1 MNQNMVQ
8 MKRLITLYIILS
20 STFCA
25 YSQDVEKTITLEGV
39 TVKAAKV
46 VNKADGMIIYPTDAQ
61 KQASNNGYNILEKL
75 TLANLR
81 IDNISHSITAID
93 NRGGVQIRINGIV
106 VGKSEMLALNPKDI
120 AKIVFINN
128 PGVRYG
134 DGIAYVIDIVTRRN
148 ESGYTVGTDLTSAL
162 TTLQGDGMVYGK
174 WNKGKSEL
182 SLSYDISGY
191 RTKGEKSKQSA
202 EYTLTDG
209 SIYTIE
215 RKDVESLRKSIAHD
229 AKLTYNWAD
238 STATVFQAS
247 LSGTFSNTPDN
258 YNIKDIADGTRQYKA
273 TSRAKDK
280 SYSPILDLYFF
291 RQITPRQSITAN
303 AVGTYISTQTSS
315 FYDEGTPYKYDVDGK
330 TASLLTEVVYENR
343 LKPFTLSTGLNNSYK
358 YIKNDYLGDASSLT
372 KTNNNRL
379 YAFAEIKGILQPFSY
394 TLGLGASYI
403 HYTQNGHRYN
413 FWTFHPKASLTYRIN
428 NSMQL
433 SYTYQMQDKVSRIAM
448 TSDAIV
454 RTNSMEWTVG
464 NPDLKPSHDMEHRL
478 QFSYNNNR
486 LQTFVEGYYKQCLKP
501 NMAHYER
508 TDDNQFIYTQINQ
521 KEIDALNIMAY
532 ASYWL
537 LPEKLQIAANGGIY
551 RCFNFGYDYTHCYTS
566 WFYASSITAYLG
578 NFTLQGYVDNGNRFL
593 EGESKGYN
601 GAYSVLK
608 ASYTWRD
615 WQFSLSWANPFM
627 SNYKSYENELLNRN
641 LYKHTIGYSKANSNM
656 ISLNISWRLSR
667 GSKHKSAEKTINL
680 RDTDNGIIK

>member
-1 MNQNMVQ
+1 
-8 MKRLITLYIILS
+8 MKRLITFSIILF

-25 YSQDVEKTITLEGV
+25 YAQDVENTITLNEV

-46 VNKADGMIIYPTDAQ
+46 VNKTDGMIIYPTDAQ
-61 KQASNNGYNILEKL
+61 KQASNNGYSILEKL

-120 AKIVFINN
+120 SKIDFINN

-148 ESGYTVGTDLTSAL
+148 ESGYTVGTDLTSAF

-182 SLSYDISGY
+182 SLSYDVSGY
-191 RTKGEKSKQSA
+191 RTKGEKSRQTA
-202 EYTLTDG
+202 DYTLKDG
-209 SIYTIE
+209 RIYTIE
-215 RKDVESLRKSIAHD
+215 RNDVESLRKSISHD

-247 LSGTFSNTPDN
+247 LSGAFNNAPDN
-258 YNIKDIADGTRQYKA
+258 YTVKDIVDGTRQYKA

-280 SYSPILDLYFF
+280 SYSPVLDIYFF
-291 RQITPRQSITAN
+291 RQLTPRQSITAN

-315 FYDEGTPYKYDVDGK
+315 FYDEGAPYKYDVDGK
-330 TASLLTEVVYENR
+330 TASLLTEVIYENR
-343 LKPFTLSTGLNNSYK
+343 LKPFTFSTGLNYSHK
-358 YIKNDYLGDASSLT
+358 HIKNDYSGDASSLT

-379 YAFAEIKGILQPFSY
+379 YAFAEIKGMLQPFSY
-394 TLGLGASYI
+394 ALGMGASFI

-413 FWTFHPKASLTYRIN
+413 FWTFHPKASLTYQIN

-448 TSDAIV
+448 TSDAMV

-478 QFSYNNNR
+478 RVSYNTSR

-521 KEIDALNIMAY
+521 KEIDVLDVYAY

-578 NFTLQGYVDNGNRFL
+578 NFTLQGYIDNGNRFL

-608 ASYTWRD
+608 ASYTWHD
-615 WQFSLSWANPFM
+615 LQFSLSWSNPFM

-641 LYKHTIGYSKANSNM
+641 IHKHTVGYSKANGNL

-667 GSKHKSAEKTINL
+667 GSKHKSAEKRITL

>member
-1 MNQNMVQ
+1 
-8 MKRLITLYIILS
+8 MKRLITLYIIMS

-120 AKIVFINN
+120 VKIDFINN

-148 ESGYTVGTDLTSAL
+148 ESGYTIGTDLTSAL

-182 SLSYDISGY
+182 SLSYDVSGY
-191 RTKGEKSKQSA
+191 RTKGEKNRQTA
-202 EYTLTDG
+202 DYTLKDG
-209 SIYTIE
+209 RIYTIE
-215 RKDVESLRKSIAHD
+215 RNDVESLRKSISHD

-247 LSGTFSNTPDN
+247 LSGVFNNAPDN
-258 YNIKDIADGTRQYKA
+258 YTVKDIVDGTRQYKA

-280 SYSPILDLYFF
+280 SYSPVLDIYFF
-291 RQITPRQSITAN
+291 RQLTPRQSITAN

-315 FYDEGTPYKYDVDGK
+315 FYDEGAPYKYDVDGK
-330 TASLLTEVVYENR
+330 TASLLTEVIYENR
-343 LKPFTLSTGLNNSYK
+343 LKPFTFSTGLNYSYK
-358 YIKNDYLGDASSLT
+358 HIKNDYLGDASSLT

-379 YAFAEIKGILQPFSY
+379 YAFAEIKGMLQPFSY
-394 TLGLGASYI
+394 TLGMGASFI

-413 FWTFHPKASLTYRIN
+413 FWTFHPKASLTYQIN

-448 TSDAIV
+448 TSDAMV

-464 NPDLKPSHDMEHRL
+464 NPDLKPSHDIEHRL
-478 QFSYNNNR
+478 RVSYNTSR

-521 KEIDALNIMAY
+521 KDIDVLDVYAY

-566 WFYASSITAYLG
+566 WFYAGSITAYLG

>member
-1 MNQNMVQ
+1 
-8 MKRLITLYIILS
+8 MKRLITFSIILF

-25 YSQDVEKTITLEGV
+25 YAQDVEKTITLDEV

-61 KQASNNGYNILEKL
+61 KQASNNGYSILEKL

-120 AKIVFINN
+120 AKIDFINN

-182 SLSYDISGY
+182 SLSYDVSGY
-191 RTKGEKSKQSA
+191 RTKGEKSRQTA
-202 EYTLTDG
+202 DYTLKDG
-209 SIYTIE
+209 RIYTIE
-215 RKDVESLRKSIAHD
+215 RNDVESLRKSISHD

-247 LSGTFSNTPDN
+247 LSGAFNNAPDN
-258 YNIKDIADGTRQYKA
+258 YTVKDIVDGTRQYKA

-280 SYSPILDLYFF
+280 SYSPVLDIYFF
-291 RQITPRQSITAN
+291 RQLTPRQSITAN

-315 FYDEGTPYKYDVDGK
+315 FYDEGAPYKYDVDGK
-330 TASLLTEVVYENR
+330 TASLLTEVIYENR
-343 LKPFTLSTGLNNSYK
+343 LKPFTFSTGLNYSYK
-358 YIKNDYLGDASSLT
+358 HIKNDYLGDASSLT

-379 YAFAEIKGILQPFSY
+379 YAFAEIKGMLQPFSY
-394 TLGLGASYI
+394 TLGMGASFI

-413 FWTFHPKASLTYRIN
+413 FWTFHPKASLTYQIN

-448 TSDAIV
+448 TSDAMV

-478 QFSYNNNR
+478 RVSYNTSR

-521 KEIDALNIMAY
+521 KEIDVLDVYAY

-615 WQFSLSWANPFM
+615 LQLSLSWANPFK

-641 LYKHTIGYSKANSNM
+641 IHKHTVGYSKANGNL
-656 ISLNISWRLSR
+656 IFLNISWRLSR
-667 GSKHKSAEKTINL
+667 GSKHKSAEKRINL

>member
-1 MNQNMVQ
+1 
-8 MKRLITLYIILS
+8 MKRLITFSIILF

-25 YSQDVEKTITLEGV
+25 YAQDVEKTITLDEV

-61 KQASNNGYNILEKL
+61 KQASNNGYSILEKL

-81 IDNISHSITAID
+81 IDNIRHSITAID

-106 VGKSEMLALNPKDI
+106 VGKPDMLALNPKDI
-120 AKIVFINN
+120 SKIDFINN

-134 DGIAYVIDIVTRRN
+134 DGIAYVINIVTRRN
-148 ESGYTVGTDLTSAL
+148 GSGYTVGMDLTSAL
-162 TTLQGDGMVYGK
+162 TTLQGDDMVYGK

-182 SLSYDISGY
+182 SFSYDVSGY
-191 RTKGEKSKQSA
+191 KTKGEKSKQSA
-202 EYTLTDG
+202 DYTLTDG

-215 RKDVESLRKSIAHD
+215 RNDVESLRKSISHD
-229 AKLTYNWAD
+229 AKLTYNRSD

-247 LSGTFSNTPDN
+247 LNGVFNNTPDN
-258 YNIKDIADGTRQYKA
+258 YTVKDIVDGTRQYKA

-280 SYSPILDLYFF
+280 SYSPVLDIYFF
-291 RQITPRQSITAN
+291 RQLTPRQSVTAN
-303 AVGTYISTQTSS
+303 AVATYISTQTSS
-315 FYDEGTPYKYDVDGK
+315 YYDEGAPYKYNVDGK
-330 TASLLTEVVYENR
+330 TASLLTEVIYENR
-343 LKPFTLSTGLNNSYK
+343 LKPFTFSTGLNNSYK
-358 YIKNDYLGDASSLT
+358 YIKNNYLGDASSLT

-379 YAFAEIKGILQPFSY
+379 YAFAEIKGMLQPFSY
-394 TLGLGASYI
+394 TLGTGASYI

-413 FWTFHPKASLTYRIN
+413 FWTFHPKASLTYQIS

-433 SYTYQMQDKVSRIAM
+433 RYTYQMQDKVSRIAM
-448 TSDAIV
+448 TSDVMV

-464 NPDLKPSHDMEHRL
+464 NPDLKPSHDMEHCLRV
-478 QFSYNNNR
+478 SYNTSR

-508 TDDNQFIYTQINQ
+508 TDDNQFIDTQINQ
-521 KEIDALNIMAY
+521 KEIDVLDVYAY

-608 ASYTWRD
+608 AAYAWRD
-615 WQFSLSWANPFM
+615 LQFSLSWVNPFK
-627 SNYKSYENELLNRN
+627 SNYKSYENELLNHN
-641 LYKHTIGYSKANSNM
+641 LYKHTVGYSNANGNQV
-656 ISLNISWRLSR
+656 SLNISWRLSR
-667 GSKHKSAEKTINL
+667 GSKHKSVEKRINL

>member
-1 MNQNMVQ
+1 
-8 MKRLITLYIILS
+8 MKRLITLFFILS

-25 YSQDVEKTITLEGV
+25 YAQDVEKTIMLDEV

-61 KQASNNGYNILEKL
+61 KQSSNNGYSILEKL

-106 VGKSEMLALNPKDI
+106 VGKPEMLALNPKDI
-120 AKIVFINN
+120 SKIDFVNN
-128 PGVRYG
+128 PSVRYG
-134 DGIAYVIDIVTRRN
+134 DGIAYVIDIVTRRKG
-148 ESGYTVGTDLTSAL
+148 SGYTIGTDFTSAF

-182 SLSYDISGY
+182 SLSYDVSGY
-191 RTKGEKSKQSA
+191 KTKGEKSNQLA
-202 EYTLTDG
+202 EYTLKDG
-209 SIYTIE
+209 SVYTIE
-215 RKDVESLRKSIAHD
+215 RNDVESLRKSISHD
-229 AKLTYNWAD
+229 VKLTYNWAD
-238 STATVFQAS
+238 STATVFQTS
-247 LSGTFSNTPDN
+247 LSGAFNNAPDN
-258 YNIKDIADGTRQYKA
+258 YNIKDIVDGIRQYRA

-280 SYSPILDLYFF
+280 SYSPVLDIYFF
-291 RQITPRQSITAN
+291 RQLSPRQSLTAN

-315 FYDEGTPYKYDVDGK
+315 YYDEGTPYKYNVDGK
-330 TASLLTEVVYENR
+330 TASLLTEVIYENR
-343 LKPFTLSTGLNNSYK
+343 LKPFTLSTGLNYSYK
-358 YIKNDYLGDASSLT
+358 HIKNDYSGDASSLT

-379 YAFAEIKGILQPFSY
+379 YAFAEIKGMLQPFSY
-394 TLGLGASYI
+394 TLGIGASFI

-413 FWTFHPKASLTYRIN
+413 FWTFHPKASLTYQIN
-428 NSMQL
+428 NNMQL
-433 SYTYQMQDKVSRIAM
+433 SYTFAMQDKVSRIAM
-448 TSDAIV
+448 TSDAMV

-464 NPDLKPSHDMEHRL
+464 NPDLKPSHDIEHRL
-478 QFSYNNNR
+478 RVSYNNSR

-508 TDDNQFIYTQINQ
+508 TDGNQFIYTQINQ
-521 KEIDALNIMAY
+521 KEIDVLDVYAY

-537 LPEKLQIAANGGIY
+537 LPEKLQIAANGGLY

-578 NFTLQGYVDNGNRFL
+578 RFTLQGYVDNGNRFL

-608 ASYTWRD
+608 AAYTWRD
-615 WQFSLSWANPFM
+615 WQFSLSWANPF
-627 SNYKSYENELLNRN
+627 SNNYKSYENELLNSN
-641 LYKHTIGYSKANSNM
+641 LYKHTVGYSKANDNL

-667 GSKHKSAEKTINL
+667 GSKHKSAEKRINL

>member
-1 MNQNMVQ
+1 
-8 MKRLITLYIILS
+8 MKRLITFSIILF

-25 YSQDVEKTITLEGV
+25 YAQDVENTITLNEV

-46 VNKADGMIIYPTDAQ
+46 VNKTDGMIIYPTDAQ
-61 KQASNNGYNILEKL
+61 KQASNNGYSILEKL

-120 AKIVFINN
+120 AKIDFINN

-162 TTLQGDGMVYGK
+162 TTLQGDDMVYGK

-182 SLSYDISGY
+182 LFSYDVSGY
-191 RTKGEKSKQSA
+191 KTKGEKSRQSA
-202 EYTLTDG
+202 DYTLTDG

-215 RKDVESLRKSIAHD
+215 RNDVESLRKSISHD
-229 AKLTYNWAD
+229 AKLTYNWSD

-247 LSGTFSNTPDN
+247 LNGAFNNTPDN
-258 YNIKDIADGTRQYKA
+258 YTVKDIVDGTRQYKV

-280 SYSPILDLYFF
+280 SYSPVLDIYFF
-291 RQITPRQSITAN
+291 RQLTPRQSLTAN
-303 AVGTYISTQTSS
+303 AVATYISTQTSS
-315 FYDEGTPYKYDVDGK
+315 YYDEGAPYKYNVDGK
-330 TASLLTEVVYENR
+330 TASLLTEVIYENR
-343 LKPFTLSTGLNNSYK
+343 LKPFTFSTGLNNSYK
-358 YIKNDYLGDASSLT
+358 YIKNNYLGDASSLT

-379 YAFAEIKGILQPFSY
+379 YAFAEIKGMLQPFSY
-394 TLGLGASYI
+394 TLGTGASYI

-413 FWTFHPKASLTYRIN
+413 FWTFHPKASLTYQIN

-448 TSDAIV
+448 TSDAMV

-478 QFSYNNNR
+478 RVSFNTSR

-521 KEIDALNIMAY
+521 KEIDVLDVYAY

-608 ASYTWRD
+608 ASYTWHD
-615 WQFSLSWANPFM
+615 LQFSLSWANPFD
-627 SNYKSYENELLNRN
+627 SNHKSYENELLNRN
-641 LYKHTIGYSKANSNM
+641 LYKHTIGYSKDSGNLVT
-656 ISLNISWRLSR
+656 LNVSWRLSR
-667 GSKHKSAEKTINL
+667 GNKHKSAEKRITL

>member
-1 MNQNMVQ
+1 

-61 KQASNNGYNILEKL
+61 KQASNNGYSILEKL

-148 ESGYTVGTDLTSAL
+148 VSGYTVGTDLTSAL
-162 TTLQGDGMVYGK
+162 TTLQGDDMVYGK

-215 RKDVESLRKSIAHD
+215 RKDVESLRESIAHD

-291 RQITPRQSITAN
+291 RKITPRQSITAN

-379 YAFAEIKGILQPFSY
+379 YAFAEIKGMLQPFSY
-394 TLGLGASYI
+394 ILGMGASYI

-413 FWTFHPKASLTYRIN
+413 FWTFHPKATLTYRIN

-448 TSDAIV
+448 TSDAMV

-521 KEIDALNIMAY
+521 KEIDALDVYAY

-641 LYKHTIGYSKANSNM
+641 LYKRTIGYSKANSNM

-680 RDTDNGIIK
+680 RDTDNGIILRPHG

>member
-1 MNQNMVQ
+1 
-8 MKRLITLYIILS
+8 MKRLVTFSIILS

-25 YSQDVEKTITLEGV
+25 YAQDVEKTITLDEV

-61 KQASNNGYNILEKL
+61 KQASNNGYSILEKL

-81 IDNISHSITAID
+81 VDNISHSITAID

-106 VGKSEMLALNPKDI
+106 VGKQEMLALNPKDI
-120 AKIVFINN
+120 TKIDFINN

-148 ESGYTVGTDLTSAL
+148 ESGYTIGTDLASAL

-174 WNKGKSEL
+174 WNRGKSEW
-182 SLSYDISGY
+182 SLSYGVSGY
-191 RTKGEKSKQSA
+191 KTKGSKSKQLA

-215 RKDVESLRKSIAHD
+215 RNDVESLRKSISHD

-247 LSGTFSNTPDN
+247 LSGAFNNAPDN
-258 YNIKDIADGTRQYKA
+258 YTVKDITDGTRQYRA

-280 SYSPILDLYFF
+280 SLSPVLDIYFF
-291 RQITPRQSITAN
+291 RQLTPRQSITAN

-315 FYDEGTPYKYDVDGK
+315 YYDEGTPYQYDVDGK
-330 TASLLTEVVYENR
+330 TASLLTEIIYENR
-343 LKPFTLSTGLNNSYK
+343 LKPFTFSTGLNNSYK
-358 YIKNDYLGDASSLT
+358 YIKNDYLGDASALT

-379 YAFAEIKGILQPFSY
+379 YAFAEIKGMFQPFSY
-394 TLGLGASYI
+394 TLGVGTSYI

-413 FWTFHPKASLTYRIN
+413 FWTFHPKASLTYQIN

-448 TSDAIV
+448 TSDAMV
-454 RTNSMEWTVG
+454 RINSMEWTVG

-521 KEIDALNIMAY
+521 KDIDVLDVYAY

-566 WFYASSITAYLG
+566 WFYAGSITAYLG
-578 NFTLQGYVDNGNRFL
+578 HFTLQGYIDNGNRFL

-601 GAYSVLK
+601 EAYSVLK

-615 WQFSLSWANPFM
+615 LQFSLSWANPFD
-627 SNYKSYENELLNRN
+627 SNHKSYENELLNRN
-641 LYKHTIGYSKANSNM
+641 LYKHTIGYSKDSGNLVT
-656 ISLNISWRLSR
+656 LNISWRLSR
-667 GSKHKSAEKTINL
+667 GSKHKSAEKKINL
-680 RDTDNGIIK
+680 HDTDNGIMK

>member
-1 MNQNMVQ
+1 
-8 MKRLITLYIILS
+8 MKRLITLSFILF

-25 YSQDVEKTITLEGV
+25 YAQAVEKSVTLNEV

-46 VNKADGMIIYPTDAQ
+46 VNKADCMIIYPTDAQ
-61 KQASNNGYNILEKL
+61 KQASNNGYSILEKL

-106 VGKSEMLALNPKDI
+106 VGKQEMLALNPKDI
-120 AKIVFINN
+120 AKIDFINN

-148 ESGYTVGTDLTSAL
+148 ESGYTIGTDLTSAL

-174 WNKGKSEL
+174 WNRGKSEL
-182 SLSYDISGY
+182 SLSYDVSGY
-191 RTKGEKSKQSA
+191 RTKGEKSRQTA
-202 EYTLTDG
+202 DYTLTDG

-215 RKDVESLRKSIAHD
+215 RNDVESLRKSISHD

-238 STATVFQAS
+238 STATVFQVS
-247 LSGTFSNTPDN
+247 LSGAFNNAPGN
-258 YNIKDIADGTRQYKA
+258 YNIKDIIDGTRQYRA

-280 SYSPILDLYFF
+280 SYSPVLDIYFF
-291 RQITPRQSITAN
+291 RQLTPRQSVTAN

-315 FYDEGTPYKYDVDGK
+315 YYDEGTPYKYNVDGK
-330 TASLLTEVVYENR
+330 TASLLTEVIYENR
-343 LKPFTLSTGLNNSYK
+343 LKPFTLSTGLNYSYK
-358 YIKNDYLGDASSLT
+358 HIKNDYLGDASSLT

-379 YAFAEIKGILQPFSY
+379 YAFAEIKGMLQPFSY
-394 TLGLGASYI
+394 TLGAGASYI

-413 FWTFHPKASLTYRIN
+413 FWTFHPKASLTYQIN
-428 NSMQL
+428 NNMQL
-433 SYTYQMQDKVSRIAM
+433 SYTYQMQDRVSRIAM
-448 TSDAIV
+448 TSDAMV

-464 NPDLKPSHDMEHRL
+464 NPDLKPSHDIEHRL
-478 QFSYNNNR
+478 HVSYNNSR

-508 TDDNQFIYTQINQ
+508 TDGNQFIYTQINQ
-521 KEIDALNIMAY
+521 KEIDALDVYAY

-537 LPEKLQIAANGGIY
+537 LPQKLQIAANGGIY

-578 NFTLQGYVDNGNRFL
+578 HFTLQGYVDNGNRFL

-608 ASYTWRD
+608 ASYTWRYL
-615 WQFSLSWANPFM
+615 QFSLSWTNPFNN
-627 SNYKSYENELLNRN
+627 NYKSYENELLNRN
-641 LYKHTIGYSKANSNM
+641 IYKHTVGYSNANGNQV
-656 ISLNISWRLSR
+656 SLNISWRLSR
-667 GSKHKSAEKTINL
+667 GNKHKSAEKRINL

>member
-1 MNQNMVQ
+1 
-8 MKRLITLYIILS
+8 MKRLITLSFILS

-25 YSQDVEKTITLEGV
+25 YAQDVEETIMLDEV

-61 KQASNNGYNILEKL
+61 KQSSNNGYSILEKL

-93 NRGGVQIRINGIV
+93 NRGEVQIRINGIV
-106 VGKSEMLALNPKDI
+106 VGKPEMLALNPKDI
-120 AKIVFINN
+120 SKIDFVNN

-134 DGIAYVIDIVTRRN
+134 DGIAYVIDIVTRRKG
-148 ESGYTVGTDLTSAL
+148 SGYTIGTDFTSAF

-182 SLSYDISGY
+182 SLSYDVSGY
-191 RTKGEKSKQSA
+191 KTKGEKSNQLA
-202 EYTLTDG
+202 EYTLKDV
-209 SIYTIE
+209 SVYTIE
-215 RKDVESLRKSIAHD
+215 RNDVESLRKSISHD
-229 AKLTYNWAD
+229 VKLTYNWAD
-238 STATVFQAS
+238 STATVFQTS
-247 LSGTFSNTPDN
+247 LSGDFNNAPDN
-258 YNIKDIADGTRQYKA
+258 YNIKDIVDGIRQYRA
-273 TSRAKDK
+273 TNRAKDK
-280 SYSPILDLYFF
+280 SYSPVLDIYFF
-291 RQITPRQSITAN
+291 RQLSPRQSLTAN

-315 FYDEGTPYKYDVDGK
+315 YYDEGTPYKYNVDGK
-330 TASLLTEVVYENR
+330 TVSLLTEVIYENR
-343 LKPFTLSTGLNNSYK
+343 LKPFTLSTGLNYSYK
-358 YIKNDYLGDASSLT
+358 HIKNDYSGDASSLT

-379 YAFAEIKGILQPFSY
+379 YAFAEIKGMLQPFSY
-394 TLGLGASYI
+394 TLGIGASLI
-403 HYTQNGHRYN
+403 HYTQNGHRYD
-413 FWTFHPKASLTYRIN
+413 FWTFHPKASLTYQIN
-428 NSMQL
+428 NSLQL

-448 TSDAIV
+448 TSDAMV
-454 RTNSMEWTVG
+454 RINSMEWTVG
-464 NPDLKPSHDMEHRL
+464 NPDLKPSHDIEHRL
-478 QFSYNNNR
+478 RVSYNNSR

-508 TDDNQFIYTQINQ
+508 TDGNQFIYTQINQ
-521 KEIDALNIMAY
+521 KEIDVLDVYAY

-537 LPEKLQIAANGGIY
+537 LPEKLQIAANGGLY

-578 NFTLQGYVDNGNRFL
+578 HFTLQGYVDNGNRFL

-608 ASYTWRD
+608 AAYTWRD
-615 WQFSLSWANPFM
+615 WQFSLSWANPFNN
-627 SNYKSYENELLNRN
+627 NYKSYENELLNSN
-641 LYKHTIGYSKANSNM
+641 LYKHTVGYSKANGNL

-667 GSKHKSAEKTINL
+667 GSKHKSAEKRINL

>member
-1 MNQNMVQ
+1 
-8 MKRLITLYIILS
+8 MKRLITFSIILF

-25 YSQDVEKTITLEGV
+25 YAQDVEKTITLDEV

-61 KQASNNGYNILEKL
+61 KQASNNGYSILEKL

-106 VGKSEMLALNPKDI
+106 VGKPEMLALNPKDI
-120 AKIVFINN
+120 SKIDFVNN

-134 DGIAYVIDIVTRRN
+134 DGIAYVIDIVTRRKG
-148 ESGYTVGTDLTSAL
+148 SGYTIGTDFTSAF

-182 SLSYDISGY
+182 SLSYDVSGY
-191 RTKGEKSKQSA
+191 KTKGEKSNQLA
-202 EYTLTDG
+202 EYTLKDG
-209 SIYTIE
+209 SVYTIE
-215 RKDVESLRKSIAHD
+215 RNDVESLRKSISHD
-229 AKLTYNWAD
+229 VKLTYNWAD
-238 STATVFQAS
+238 STATVFQTS
-247 LSGTFSNTPDN
+247 LSGAFNNAPDN
-258 YNIKDIADGTRQYKA
+258 YNIKDIVDGICQYRA
-273 TSRAKDK
+273 TNRAKDK
-280 SYSPILDLYFF
+280 CYSPVLDIYFF
-291 RQITPRQSITAN
+291 RQLSPRQSLTAN

-315 FYDEGTPYKYDVDGK
+315 YYDEGTPYKYNVDGK
-330 TASLLTEVVYENR
+330 TASLLTEVIYENR
-343 LKPFTLSTGLNNSYK
+343 LKPFTLSTGLNYSYK
-358 YIKNDYLGDASSLT
+358 HIKNDYSGDASSLT

-379 YAFAEIKGILQPFSY
+379 YAFAEIKGMLQPFSY
-394 TLGLGASYI
+394 TLGIGASLI
-403 HYTQNGHRYN
+403 HYTQNGHRYD
-413 FWTFHPKASLTYRIN
+413 FWTFHPKASLTYQIN
-428 NSMQL
+428 NSLQL

-448 TSDAIV
+448 TSDAMV

-464 NPDLKPSHDMEHRL
+464 NPDLKPSHDIEHRL
-478 QFSYNNNR
+478 RVSYNNSR

-508 TDDNQFIYTQINQ
+508 TDGNQFIYTQINQ
-521 KEIDALNIMAY
+521 KEIDVLDVYAY

-537 LPEKLQIAANGGIY
+537 LPEKLQIAANGGLY

-578 NFTLQGYVDNGNRFL
+578 RFTLQGYVDNGNRFL

-608 ASYTWRD
+608 AAYTWRD
-615 WQFSLSWANPFM
+615 WQFSLSWANPF
-627 SNYKSYENELLNRN
+627 SNNYKSYENELLNSN
-641 LYKHTIGYSKANSNM
+641 LYKHAVGYSKANGNL

-667 GSKHKSAEKTINL
+667 GSKHKSAEKRINL

>member
-1 MNQNMVQ
+1 
-8 MKRLITLYIILS
+8 MKRLITFSIILF

-25 YSQDVEKTITLEGV
+25 YAQDVENTITLNEV

-46 VNKADGMIIYPTDAQ
+46 VNKTDGMIIYPTDAQ
-61 KQASNNGYNILEKL
+61 KQASTNGYSILEKL

-120 AKIVFINN
+120 AKIDFINN

-148 ESGYTVGTDLTSAL
+148 ESGYTIGTDLTSAL
-162 TTLQGDGMVYGK
+162 TTLQGDDMVYGK

-182 SLSYDISGY
+182 SLSYDVSGY
-191 RTKGEKSKQSA
+191 RTKGEKSRQTA
-202 EYTLTDG
+202 DYTLKDG
-209 SIYTIE
+209 RIYTIE
-215 RKDVESLRKSIAHD
+215 RNDVESLRKSISHD

-247 LSGTFSNTPDN
+247 LSGAFNNAPDN
-258 YNIKDIADGTRQYKA
+258 YTVKDIVDGTRQYKA

-280 SYSPILDLYFF
+280 SYSPVLDIYFF
-291 RQITPRQSITAN
+291 RQLTPRQSITAN

-315 FYDEGTPYKYDVDGK
+315 FYDEGAPYKYDVDGK
-330 TASLLTEVVYENR
+330 TASLLTEVIYENR
-343 LKPFTLSTGLNNSYK
+343 LKPFTFSTGLNYSHK
-358 YIKNDYLGDASSLT
+358 HIKNDYSGDASSLT

-379 YAFAEIKGILQPFSY
+379 YAFAEIKGMLQPFSY
-394 TLGLGASYI
+394 ALGMGASFI

-413 FWTFHPKASLTYRIN
+413 FWTFHPKASLTYQIN

-448 TSDAIV
+448 TSDAMV

-478 QFSYNNNR
+478 RVSYNTSR

-521 KEIDALNIMAY
+521 KEIDVLDVYAY

-566 WFYASSITAYLG
+566 WFYVSSITAYLG

-601 GAYSVLK
+601 GACSVLK

-615 WQFSLSWANPFM
+615 LQLSLSWANPFK

-641 LYKHTIGYSKANSNM
+641 LYKHTVGYSKANGNL

-667 GSKHKSAEKTINL
+667 GSKHKSAEKRINL